1 MLQFIFNISLVRW
14 TDKREKDSV
23 VLLLLDSV
31 CEWLFSPSDQHCNSA
46 KERQIIQNNKMVI
59 DSAKMWHWQCLNR
72 IPLSSIDNKHNN
84 YPLAVVLA
92 PLVEQLLPTQ
102 EICGLNPD
110 IGKFY
115 LPSTG
120 KKI

>member
-1 MLQFIFNISLVRW
+1 MIKKTKHQTYKNNYWIRLQQKHGYIQQDATIKHIVFG
-14 TDKREKDSV
+14 
-23 VLLLLDSV
+23 
-31 CEWLFSPSDQHCNSA
+31 
-46 KERQIIQNNKMVI
+46 IQNNKMVI
-59 DSAKMWHWQCLNR
+59 DSAKMLHWQCLNR

>member
-46 KERQIIQNNKMVI
+46 KERQIRQ
-59 DSAKMWHWQCLNR
+59 DSAKMGHWQCLNR